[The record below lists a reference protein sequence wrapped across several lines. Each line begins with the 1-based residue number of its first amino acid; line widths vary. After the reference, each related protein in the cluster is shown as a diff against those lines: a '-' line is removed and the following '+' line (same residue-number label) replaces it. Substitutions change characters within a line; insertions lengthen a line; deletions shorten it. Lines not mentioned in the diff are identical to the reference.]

1 MFLARPRQPSGYV
14 APQAGDV
21 RVTISDDYLG
31 KRIGQDAA
39 AYNVQN
45 VRVRSLPP
53 RTLVVD
59 MNLAVG
65 LLSIPAEVRVQPTAV
80 NGKVTIN
87 VLSLQVAGVPLP
99 AQIGDIIAGVINR
112 SAANATGS
120 QVQVT
125 GVTVVPQGLLI
136 VANYGP

>member
-1 MFLARPRQPSGYV
+1 
-14 APQAGDV
+14 
-21 RVTISDDYLG
+21 
-31 KRIGQDAA
+31 
-39 AYNVQN
+39 
-45 VRVRSLPP
+45 
-53 RTLVVD
+53 